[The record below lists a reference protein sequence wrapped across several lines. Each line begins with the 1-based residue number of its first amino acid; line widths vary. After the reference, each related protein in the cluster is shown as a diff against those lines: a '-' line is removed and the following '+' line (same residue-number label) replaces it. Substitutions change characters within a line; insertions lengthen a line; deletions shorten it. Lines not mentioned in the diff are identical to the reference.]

1 MISDAIVDKVYAELT
16 TAFISDLEEDDPT
29 RAGLILQGPYQGQ
42 EDLERARIII
52 EIYENDPDKFQ
63 RGAVTSM
70 WGAWEDEV
78 AELEIGG
85 SVIWNRRYTVKARA
99 LMTKTKEDINAARLI
114 ASTLKDRLTRT
125 LITIDFAGTQDD
137 EEFVSRGILSHK
149 IQAEAIQGGG
159 PQAYDY
165 YIKVRFEVQTTLN
178 L

>member
-16 TAFISDLEEDDPT
+16 TALIDDIAEGDPT
-29 RAGLILQGPYQGQ
+29 RVGLILQGPFQGQ
-42 EDLERARIII
+42 EDLERARIVI

-85 SVIWNRRYTVKARA
+85 SMIWNRRYTVKARA
-99 LMTKTKEDINAARLI
+99 LMTKTKEDIDNARLI

>member
-1 MISDAIVDKVYAELT
+1 MISDAIVDKVYSELT
-16 TAFISDLEEDDPT
+16 IALMKDLEESDPT
-29 RAGLILQGPYQGQ
+29 RAGLILRGPFQDQ
-42 EDLERARIII
+42 ADLERARIVV

-85 SVIWNRRYTVKARA
+85 SVIWNRRYTVKGRA
-99 LMTKTKEDINAARLI
+99 LMTRTKENIDEARLI

-125 LITIDFAGTQDD
+125 LINIDFAGIQDD
-137 EEFVSRGILSHK
+137 EEFVSRGVLSRS